1 MFKFSAKFKGTVV
14 LWALPLCLKKMP
26 SSLFRTLL
34 IGIHAVSPEGFIKYA
49 NQNELD
55 TLGYEEEEYVGHHIS
70 EFHLDAPRLADI
82 MARLGRMEE
91 LHAFPEAVKG
101 KHGMKYIL
109 YNSNV
114 YQKNGEFIHTR
125 CYGTEITKEVFDFMI
140 KQSPT
145 IA

>member
-1 MFKFSAKFKGTVV
+1 MFEEDAKHFIQN
-14 LWALPLCLKKMP
+14 
-26 SSLFRTLL
+26 SS
-34 IGIHAVSPEGFIKYA
+34 IGIHAVSPDGIIKYA

-55 TLGYEEEEYVGHHIS
+55 TLGYEEDEYVGHHIS

-82 MARLGRMEE
+82 MARLGRMEA
-91 LHAFPEAVKG
+91 LQAFPEVVKG

-114 YQKNGEFIHTR
+114 YQRNGEFIHTR
-125 CYGTEITKEVFDFMI
+125 CYGTEISKEVFDLML

-145 IA
+145 IEAQNHT